1 MAILKGFPP
10 SNTITPDAWMSKP
23 HWDRDKPTKEQ
34 IEALKAYYYSPSPI
48 KVKWKEI
55 INKAKE

>member
-10 SNTITPDAWMSKP
+10 SNTIGCGYSKP
-23 HWDRDKPTKEQ
+23 YFDKENPTKEQ
-34 IEALKAYYYSPSPI
+34 IEALKAWYYGPSPI

-55 INKAKE
+55 VPENQETE